1 MNLFRLFGD
10 LSHLASIFILLQK
23 IQSTRSCR
31 GISFKTQALYATVF
45 ITRYLDLFYEWVSL
59 YNFTM
64 KVFFIASSC
73 YILYLMKFKYR
84 PTHDPSI
91 DTFRVEYLLGP
102 CVVLALLF
110 HYKFSI
116 PELLW
121 SFSIFLEAVAILPQL
136 FMLQR
141 TGEAET
147 ITTHYLAALG
157 AYRALYIP
165 NWIYRYFTEDMVDP
179 IAVTAG
185 LVQTALYL
193 DFFYVYF
200 TKVLQGQK
208 FELPA

>member
-1 MNLFRLFGD
+1 MLTPF
-10 LSHLASIFILLQK
+10 A
-23 IQSTRSCR
+23 
-31 GISFKTQALYATVF
+31 
-45 ITRYLDLFYEWVSL
+45 
-59 YNFTM
+59 
-64 KVFFIASSC
+64 
-73 YILYLMKFKYR
+73 R

-110 HYKFSI
+110 HYKFSV

-165 NWIYRYFTEDMVDP
+165 NWIYRCVIIP
-179 IAVTAG
+179 LSATARDF
-185 LVQTALYL
+185 ALGAFLRWWTL
-193 DFFYVYF
+193 DTSRFGS
-200 TKVLQGQK
+200 L
-208 FELPA
+208 